1 MIFTRN
7 FFFGSFLSVSLPMLV
22 PVLCTFFL
30 PLMKTWTSL
39 IRSLLGWC
47 SLNFHLR
54 LSMHFLFG
62 GSPSGLPAG
71 PSTGGGGGPARPVGE
86 TVVKCA
92 KVSVWPVLIVNGQLI
107 PAPLSIWSPQCTE
120 SFANS
125 AWVPIFVQTSLKPSS
140 VKVLPPVMGTHCSI
154 RPGGVLFG
162 FCEQ

>member
-7 FFFGSFLSVSLPMLV
+7 FFFGSFFSVSRSIPDPATFV
-22 PVLCTFFL
+22 FRCTFFL

-86 TVVKCA
+86 NVVYCE
-92 KVSVWPVLIVNGQLI
+92 KVWLWPGLTLNVQLR
-107 PAPLSIWSPQCTE
+107 PAPLST
-120 SFANS
+120 
-125 AWVPIFVQTSLKPSS
+125 
-140 VKVLPPVMGTHCSI
+140 
-154 RPGGVLFG
+154 
-162 FCEQ
+162 